1 MTSLNF
7 KNIFDKWDDDNQK
20 TWEFDRNDSVGAS
33 SAFSCLRQI
42 YYDKHDTPKDST
54 YEYKWGAFVRG
65 NLMEDMFVVPAM
77 YNAIDSGMF
86 GDNVA
91 LIGAGESQKT
101 FVDGNLSATPDG
113 LLINLDKDAL
123 KDYGIP
129 DIESDC
135 VVFEIKSIDPR
146 VSLVEEKEIHHGQTQ
161 VQMGIIQ
168 RTTEFKPKYAV
179 ILYVDCSFFD
189 DMQVY
194 IVEYSDKMYKA
205 AKQRAD
211 LVFKKD
217 AEPEDF
223 RAEGR
228 IDGSCDFCD
237 YREAC
242 AETIKNSIPDEIDGM
257 PEMLDEDKQ
266 RVDELVMASSE
277 LSAKAKDYEKQFKAA
292 KADLSEFLK
301 EHGRKLLR
309 DPKYS
314 VTITWNK
321 GRKSLDKE
329 SLIEDLE
336 GAGFDINDYYTT
348 GNGFETVR
356 VTMKKP
362 K

>member
-1 MTSLNF
+1 MASLNF
-7 KNIFDKWDDDNQK
+7 KKIFDQWDDDNQK
-20 TWEFDRNDSVGAS
+20 EWEFDRKDSVGAS

-42 YYDKHDTPKDST
+42 FYDKHDTPKDSN
-54 YEYKWGAFVRG
+54 YEYRWGAFARG

-77 YNAIDSGMF
+77 YNALDNDMF
-86 GDNVA
+86 GKDVA

-101 FVDGNLSATPDG
+101 LVDGRLSATPDG
-113 LLINLDKDAL
+113 LIIGLDKDAL

-168 RTTEFKPKYAV
+168 RTTEFKPKYAI

-205 AKQRAD
+205 AKKRAD
-211 LVFKKD
+211 SVY
-217 AEPEDF
+217 AEGAKPENF

-242 AETIKNSIPDEIDGM
+242 AETIKNSIPDEVDGM
-257 PEMLDEDKQ
+257 PEMLEEDK
-266 RVDELVMASSE
+266 ELVDKLVVEASDLGK
-277 LSAKAKDYEKQFKAA
+277 LSKDTEKQFKKA

-301 EHGRKLLR
+301 EHGRKLVR

-329 SLIEDLE
+329 SMIEDME
-336 GAGFDINDYYTT
+336 SAGFNMDDYYTT
-348 GNGFETVR
+348 GVGYETVR